1 MPKKIAI
8 VGSSHV
14 SWWEHAIA
22 TRQIPQ
28 PYDDITFIGRGA
40 MPIWGDFIR
49 SGIAGTEDRVDQVFL
64 LLGDFRHG
72 NRVLTDDKFLRTGNT
87 SGNFLNIAKELIS
100 DENDKILL
108 QLIISFLQELRGRLG
123 PRLRILF
130 WSLTFREFQSLENG
144 RYGGRGN
151 YHHPVWNLVD
161 LVDRFRD
168 VAVDTTPLTA
178 LPIHSFFLDAS
189 GHPNVKGHAFLYRVL
204 NGFDALA
211 AYESVRADFDTC
223 SPLLFPPDADRYRV
237 NITGDSIAFKALEK
251 AARTRYFLMP
261 AAWEVNDL
269 KTAKAAAG
277 QYDRVVYLSGLHFQ
291 DEDPQQINAKIA
303 GEKTR
308 IARLNPGLPV
318 LVIFWDQWARE
329 VISKRPEYHKH
340 YLPKAAEGYAER
352 IEQAFA
358 PYQVG
363 RLSTV
368 VADDA
373 DGMVEFGGS
382 FYPSGKG
389 YAALF
394 HLMISEA
401 GLPMAFAR
409 YQQVIA
415 HCLGPA
421 GGAELARRRLA
432 RMQGYFDGIGVSGE
446 FCGWAFD
453 LDAPQSRVPVYIFAG
468 NQPIASPVADR
479 FRADLVSVDGGDGY
493 CGYSSGPLALS
504 QLRNLHAGIEI
515 RASFDEEGRFE
526 LANSPVRLDQE
537 ALARLALAAI
547 KPWQGEYQA
556 TKQQRGD
563 FRIPSDG
570 SSLFVAKKIASE
582 NDPSIYPRTD
592 LVLDHAVVESVKRLP
607 AFFKAVVRARV
618 IGGVYRADGSLEPAA
633 LGSSA
638 LGVFQLADRILT
650 TTPTRHIDAECL
662 YGGMILN
669 HYGHFII
676 EGLARAHA
684 FQRFASLPIV
694 FTLPYADISQASGL
708 PAYIKAMFELLGIAQ
723 ERIILVQETTS
734 FKKLVIPKVGMRWW
748 DFLDA
753 GHQQAM
759 AAQVK
764 LSFGAD
770 YPLQKHGSIY
780 LSRSKLGTS
789 HDGNVICGEAEF
801 ENYLRTQGFTVVY
814 PETLTVKE
822 QVRLFCSARNAVG
835 FVGSGFHT
843 LLLCADAP
851 EKIVYLNR
859 KKAAVNPQFPLI
871 DKVLHIDGHYLDGV
885 IRNSAR
891 ITLVDFEAVARALL
905 ASGLVQEPFDAG
917 RHDLETE
924 FGLLSD
930 WLDIKKKGK
939 RLSVQDRKRLE
950 AIAGRCLNRV
960 VVEEVQGL
968 LC

>member
-28 PYDDITFIGRGA
+28 PHDDITFIGRGA

-49 SGIAGTEDRVDQVFL
+49 SGIAGIEDQVDQVFL

-108 QLIISFLQELRGRLG
+108 QLIVSFLQELRERLG
-123 PRLRILF
+123 PKLRILF

-204 NGFDALA
+204 SGLDALA
-211 AYESVRADFDTC
+211 AYESVCADFGAC

-303 GEKTR
+303 EEKTR
-308 IARLNPGLPV
+308 IARLNPGRPV

-329 VISKRPEYHKH
+329 VVSKRPEYHQH
-340 YLPKAAEGYAER
+340 YLPKMAEGYAER

-368 VADDA
+368 AAGDA

-401 GLPMAFAR
+401 GLPTAFSR
-409 YQQVIA
+409 YQQMVA
-415 HCLGPA
+415 HCLGPV
-421 GGAELARRRLA
+421 GGARADTGSA
-432 RMQGYFDGIGVSGE
+432 RMQGHFDGIGVSGE
-446 FCGWAFD
+446 LCGWAFD
-453 LDAPQSRVPVYIFAG
+453 PDAPQSRVPVYIFAG
-468 NQPIASPVADR
+468 NQPIASLVADR
-479 FRADLVSVDGGDGY
+479 FRADLVSVDGSDGY

-504 QLRNLHAGIEI
+504 LLRNLHAGVEI
-515 RASFDEEGRFE
+515 RASFDAEGRLE
-526 LANSPVRLDQE
+526 LPNSPVRLDQE
-537 ALARLALAAI
+537 ALSRLSLTAI
-547 KPWQGEYQA
+547 QPWQGEYQA

-563 FRIPSDG
+563 YRIPSDG
-570 SSLFVAKKIASE
+570 SSLFIAKKIASE

-592 LVLDHAVVESVKRLP
+592 LVLDYAVVESVKRLP

-618 IGGVYRADGSLEPAA
+618 IGGIYREDGSLEPAA

-694 FTLPYADISQASGL
+694 FTLPYADISQAAGL
-708 PAYIKAMFELLGIAQ
+708 PVYIKAMFELLGIAQ

-764 LSFGAD
+764 KSFGAD

-780 LSRSKLGTS
+780 LSRSKLSTS

-891 ITLVDFEAVARALL
+891 ITLVDFEAVSRALL
-905 ASGLVQEPFDAG
+905 ASGLVQKPFDAG

-939 RLSVQDRKRLE
+939 SLSEQDRKRLE
-950 AIAGRCLNRV
+950 VIAGRCLNRV
-960 VVEEVQGL
+960 VVEEAQGL
-968 LC
+968 L